1 MLELNLKSLREN
13 RAEWEKA
20 GFYLPAFDVGKA
32 RHDTAAAPV
41 WAHIGTGN
49 LYKAYHAMLAQELLE
64 KGLTK
69 KGVIAVV
76 PNDRASIDHV
86 FKPHDNLWVQVVMKA
101 SGELVKTVCASTT
114 EVLLADPLDK
124 SHWGRLAEVFRSSE
138 LQLVTL
144 AVTEKAYDLWAMDGS
159 LKPEVEE
166 EFSSGLARPRHLM
179 VKLAALLL
187 ERFQNGGAPLAV
199 VSTDNFSHNGD
210 RLKKAVL
217 TVAKEW
223 GKRAIVEEKFARW
236 LEESG
241 KVSFPLSMIDKITP
255 FPAEKVAG
263 ALAAAGVAGME
274 VQKSERGSFNAAFVN
289 TEEAEYL
296 VIEDVFPNGRPPLE
310 KAGVYFT
317 DRETVDKVERMK
329 VCTCLNPLH
338 TALAVTGCVLGFTSI
353 AGEMK
358 DPDLAAL
365 AAKIGYDEGLPV
377 VTDPGIIKPSA
388 FIDEVLTKRLPNPAI
403 PDTPQRIAT
412 DTSQKLGIRFGET
425 IKLYAARPD
434 LDVNNLKLIPLV
446 IAVWCRYL
454 LGIDDAGKPFAPS
467 PDPLLAHLRDALKGV
482 TAGNPDSGKGKLKA
496 ILSNEKIFG
505 VDLYK
510 AGLGER
516 IEGCFA
522 ELLAGPGAVR
532 KTLQKYLK

>member
-1 MLELNLKSLREN
+1 
-13 RAEWEKA
+13 
-20 GFYLPAFDVGKA
+20 
-32 RHDTAAAPV
+32 
-41 WAHIGTGN
+41 
-49 LYKAYHAMLAQELLE
+49 
-64 KGLTK
+64 
-69 KGVIAVV
+69 
-76 PNDRASIDHV
+76 
-86 FKPHDNLWVQVVMKA
+86 
-101 SGELVKTVCASTT
+101 
-114 EVLLADPLDK
+114 
-124 SHWGRLAEVFRSSE
+124 
-138 LQLVTL
+138 
-144 AVTEKAYDLWAMDGS
+144 MDGS

-166 EFSSGLARPRHLM
+166 EFCLGQAGLARPRHLM

-187 ERFQNGGAPLAV
+187 ARFRNGGMPVAV

-223 GKRAIVEEKFARW
+223 VKRGVVEKAFVSW

-255 FPAEKVAG
+255 FPAERVAG
-263 ALAAAGVAGME
+263 ALADAGVAGMA

-296 VIEDVFPNGRPPLE
+296 VVEDVFPNGRPPLE
-310 KAGVYFT
+310 KVGVYFT

-377 VTDPGIIKPSA
+377 VTDPGIIKPAA

-425 IKLYAARPD
+425 IKLYAARSD

-446 IAVWCRYL
+446 IAIWCRYL

-467 PDPLLAHLRDALKGV
+467 PDPLLAHLQDTLKGV
-482 TAGNPDSGKGKLKA
+482 TVGNPDSGKGKLKA

-505 VDLYK
+505 VDLYQ

-532 KTLQKYLK
+532 KALQKYLK